1 MKIEI
6 LPDAAAACRRGAE
19 AIAAVAREAIGRRG
33 RCVIAVSGGRTPWQ
47 MLEALAREPLP
58 WERVHVVQADERV
71 APEGHAGRNLTHLRE
86 HFLSRVALPAGNVH
100 AMPVEQAPLELAAR
114 RYGDT
119 LVRLAGA
126 PVVLDLVQLGLGN
139 DGHAASLVPGD
150 PVLEVGDA
158 DVAVTGEY
166 EGRRRMTLTIP
177 AIDRARAILWL
188 VTGEAKASVFSRF
201 CRGDASL
208 PAARIARDRA
218 IVLADHAA
226 AARLAEASS

>member
-19 AIAAVAREAIGRRG
+19 AIVAVAREAIERRG
-33 RCVIAVSGGRTPWQ
+33 RCVIAVSGGTTPWQ
-47 MLEALAREPLP
+47 MLEALACEPLP
-58 WERVHVVQADERV
+58 WERVHVVQVDERV
-71 APEGHAGRNLTHLRE
+71 APEGHAERNLTHLRE
-86 HFLSRVALPAGNVH
+86 HFLSRVALPVRNVH
-100 AMPVEQAPLELAAR
+100 PMPVQQVPLELAAR

-126 PVVLDLVQLGLGN
+126 PAVLDLVQLGLGH

-188 VTGEAKASVFSRF
+188 VTGEAKAAVLSRF

-218 IVLADHAA
+218 IVVADQAA
-226 AARLAEASS
+226 AVRLTDHSS